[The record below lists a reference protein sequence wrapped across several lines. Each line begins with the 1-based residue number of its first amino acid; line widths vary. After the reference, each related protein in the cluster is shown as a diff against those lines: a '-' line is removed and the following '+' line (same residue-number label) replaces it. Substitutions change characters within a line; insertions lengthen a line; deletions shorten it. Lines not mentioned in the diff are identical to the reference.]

1 MLNIMT
7 NKTDQKF
14 TLQSANFEIFSD
26 EKCQLGEGPLW
37 HPMRNELLWFDI
49 TNNTLHVQNEAQHQS
64 FEFDQNVS
72 ALAWIDEDLVL
83 ISGEEGLQ
91 TLSLNNNTRHAVI
104 DIDKENSITRSND
117 GRADRQH
124 GFWVSTMGKNAEQD
138 AGAIY
143 RFYKGEVRCLHENI
157 TIPNAICFSPSG
169 DIAYFADSMK
179 NFVFKQQLDK
189 QTGWPIADAEI
200 FIDFTSMDQTPDG
213 AVVDAYGNIWIAFWG
228 KSMVEGFAPNGQSIG
243 QLRLPTPHTT
253 GPAFGGNNAS
263 TIFVTTAMQGLDDEA
278 LAQDKNA
285 GKTFSI
291 ATNIKGLAE
300 PNVLLK

>member
-7 NKTDQKF
+7 NNSANSF
-14 TLQSANFEIFSD
+14 TLKSSSFKIFSD

-37 HPMRNELLWFDI
+37 HPLRNELLWFDI
-49 TNNTLHVQNEAQHQS
+49 TNNTLHAQNETRHQRY
-64 FEFDQNVS
+64 EFDQNVS
-72 ALAWIDEDLVL
+72 ALAWIDENLVL
-83 ISGEEGLQ
+83 ISGENGLQ
-91 TLSLNNNTRHAVI
+91 TLSLDNNTRQTVNN
-104 DIDKENSITRSND
+104 IDKDNSITRSND

-124 GFWVSTMGKNAEQD
+124 GFWISTMGKNAEQR

-169 DIAYFADSMK
+169 EIAYFADSMK
-179 NFVFKQQLDK
+179 KCVFKQKLDLE
-189 QTGWPIADAEI
+189 TGWPIADAEI

-213 AVVDAYGNIWIAFWG
+213 AVVDANGNIWIAFWG
-228 KSMVEGFAPNGQSIG
+228 KSMVEGFAPNGQSMG
-243 QLRLPTPHTT
+243 QLHLPTPHTT
-253 GPAFGGNNAS
+253 CPAFGGSDAS
-263 TIFVTTAMQGLDDEA
+263 TIYVTTAMQGLDDKA
-278 LAQDKNA
+278 LAKDENA

-291 ATNIKGLAE
+291 ATNIKGLSE